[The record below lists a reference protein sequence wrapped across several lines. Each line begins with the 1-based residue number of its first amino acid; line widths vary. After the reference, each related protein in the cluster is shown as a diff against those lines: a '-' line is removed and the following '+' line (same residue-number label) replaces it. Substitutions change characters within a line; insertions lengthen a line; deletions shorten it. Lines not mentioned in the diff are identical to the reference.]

1 MNTGWMNRRM
11 ATALGLVLVL
21 ALMLV
26 AGCGKK
32 SEVETDPAAGADTGE
47 TTEEVP
53 EAVVP
58 EEVETV
64 VDEGPD
70 YVNLDPADYGVG
82 DVFFAFDQYD
92 LDDDSMGVLSRNA
105 RILKEAGVVVLIS
118 GHCDERGTI
127 EYNLA
132 LGDQRAQ
139 TAREYL
145 VGLGVAPERLT
156 TVSYGKERP
165 VEPGHH
171 EQAWARNRRA
181 HFVVSR

>member
-1 MNTGWMNRRM
+1 MNRRM
-11 ATALGLVLVL
+11 ATVFGLMLVL
-21 ALMLV
+21 ALMLM

-47 TTEEVP
+47 ATEEVP

-58 EEVETV
+58 EEVEPE

-70 YVNLDPADYGVG
+70 YATLDPADYGVG

-92 LDDDSMGVLSRNA
+92 LDDESMGVLSRNA
-105 RILKEAGVVVLIS
+105 RVLKEAGVVVLIS

-132 LGDQRAQ
+132 LGEKRAR
-139 TAREYL
+139 AVRDYL
-145 VGLGVAPERLT
+145 VSLGVPAGQLKVT
-156 TVSYGKERP
+156 SYGESKPFSMGSNED
-165 VEPGHH
+165 
-171 EQAWARNRRA
+171 AWARNRRA
-181 HFVVSR
+181 HFERP

>member
-132 LGDQRAQ
+132 LGEKRAR
-139 TAREYL
+139 AVRDYL
-145 VGLGVAPERLT
+145 VSLGVPAGQLKVT
-156 TVSYGKERP
+156 SYGESKPFAMGSNED
-165 VEPGHH
+165 
-171 EQAWARNRRA
+171 AWARNRRA
-181 HFVVSR
+181 HFERP